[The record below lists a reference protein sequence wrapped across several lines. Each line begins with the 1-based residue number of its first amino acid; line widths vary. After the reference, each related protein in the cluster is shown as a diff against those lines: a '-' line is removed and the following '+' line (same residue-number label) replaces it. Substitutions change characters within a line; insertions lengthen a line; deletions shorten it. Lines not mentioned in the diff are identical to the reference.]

1 MSLQQRIEDKK
12 RELESLIQVKELS
25 HTLCSQLEQLES
37 KLDTLADGTEG
48 ELGKDLSPVCL

>member
-12 RELESLIQVKELS
+12 RELDSLTQIRELS
-25 HTLCSQLEQLES
+25 RDLCSQLEQLEA

-48 ELGKDLSPVCL
+48 E